1 MDLGQIT
8 SVWINHNSE
17 LSCMQYF
24 DVYHTP
30 SRICLPGGV
39 VIDDHLHS
47 WSLLTF
53 SHKSLISNFS
63 YFHIRLFHSMHFL
76 FIIKISFML
85 FSCHEIYDISEV
97 FFPLCFETKMHTEI
111 SWERVALYSIKEV
124 FQHRRR
130 NNKTIAL
137 SCEAFSYFFISK
149 KKRQTSCE
157 MLNS

>member
-1 MDLGQIT
+1 MYAIF
-8 SVWINHNSE
+8 WR
-17 LSCMQYF
+17 LS
-24 DVYHTP
+24 HTE
-30 SRICLPGGV
+30 SHLPAWWCR
-39 VIDDHLHS
+39 DR
-47 WSLLTF
+47 WSFAFMIVANL

-149 KKRQTSCE
+149 KKETNELRDAKQLE
-157 MLNS
+157 MLMSYYFLFYCH